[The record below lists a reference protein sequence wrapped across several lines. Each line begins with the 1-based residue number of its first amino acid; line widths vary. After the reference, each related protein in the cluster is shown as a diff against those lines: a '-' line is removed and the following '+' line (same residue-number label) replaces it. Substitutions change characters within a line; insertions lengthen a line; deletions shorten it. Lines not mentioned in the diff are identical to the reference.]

1 MAENTN
7 LFSNFSGSYTPPEN
21 INRKEDEE
29 ETDLFS
35 EFSGSYIS
43 SEPAI
48 QEEPEVSVGET
59 PESNT
64 FDFMSGLVGDVQPR
78 APLVTGTPSPA
89 VPDADARIF
98 PYTPDVFSDNKELR
112 RAQIANRKV
121 FKEELDEAYERGEEI
136 EGMQEVKRLQ
146 YTLADAF
153 RGVSNSASLAFEKA
167 GLIEQGTTQK
177 LVDDYEEFGGDRR
190 IEEMIDLSTKA
201 GEKGSNKFTRATRA
215 TYAMLDYLVSNPMAG
230 VNFLASQ
237 VPAMITAIGPGK
249 VAKMGTGAL
258 LKAIGAARKIPKIS
272 RLLKEASFGASFNST
287 MVMFQ
292 SLGANYEAGLQ
303 KFNGN
308 DEEAKTYAIKKTT
321 AELGPNAIAGA
332 LIPLRVG
339 VIAPSVARTSPIKS
353 VLTDVVGQGAIQ
365 ATGGV
370 KGAIAGAEAVGEEV
384 SLGELVAEGLF
395 EFSTA
400 PIDLALSRGE
410 ITSARARQETID
422 VFANQ
427 FPPGALTTEQ
437 KAQAE
442 KIVDDA
448 YVEGKDL
455 SVIEEELKTFGL
467 DIASNLTDPVVDEQ
481 TQEQV
486 DVEEE
491 VETVPAGTPRITP
504 KEQKITLFDEQ
515 GQEVE
520 GVVEKQNSAGAI
532 QANVNGESVL
542 VGESRFSTLD
552 PTAPNREFE
561 TLDEAKNVSE
571 LSDQELASVSETVE
585 TQVKNLGEAGSV
597 LPTYNPLVRD
607 LTSLRAEQER
617 RGIRPIAK
625 ATKPRVKV
633 RGVIQNPTK
642 QDIKKLTQGQQ
653 TEFNFNEPSI
663 LGPEKPKVTTERQAT
678 AEVVPEQ
685 SALGNQV
692 DNILDAIDKPAST
705 VADIDTEFLD
715 SMATQLQYEDS
726 MYDDLTGEERIDLF
740 ARALQVTQ
748 APEMQGTTTA
758 QSAAT
763 ILERAS
769 PFQIKLAEEKLTT
782 LGAAPNEQL
791 SYKAEPVASQG
802 HTKKLGFGKLT
813 DIPDRENLKSETQF
827 MRSLDELMNAY
838 AMGLERPEDLVPRID
853 ALLARAKRLRGTEK
867 ELRNKR
873 QRQGGTRLI
882 KTRLNEAVRRGELNP
897 KTYDLFEWVINQNPD
912 LAAQVGISVIQRTDK
927 IASGTRGSYTPYS
940 RRGRAF
946 KSLEALAAALD
957 DPNYNPLMGVIRI
970 IKDGP
975 NSTSETAVH
984 ELLHHMER
992 MLPSDVQTSIREA
1005 WEKGLDTQ
1013 INISSQLEKSLA
1025 NILNLPNGLTNV
1037 ELVAANP
1044 EVYKQ
1049 LQEAKLRT
1057 IALMYLK
1064 QVNES
1069 KDFSRYQAMYG
1080 AFNNRDDGVF
1090 DNIKKELKL
1099 PLDTVPLQNEDYQY
1113 FNPSEFWAV
1122 NAARILEGRYDIKD
1136 SVLKKIKNWVSEFI
1150 TKLKGLVGVDP
1161 NSPLLKALDDLIKG
1175 KISAEFKSEDMLLGN
1190 WNGNPGQAATAQATE
1205 FRSIINDNEKES
1217 RKGVSETR
1225 KVITKAVDRIENVS
1239 QGVKIFT
1246 WLLGADTFT
1255 ILDGLRKS
1263 KNTVLKN
1270 YAEGLEDVIGNLRK
1284 DQQRLMKLGADK
1296 LKKFSN
1302 FVAEAPIAGQLL
1314 MELMSNASAIRFNP
1328 AKYKTVEEAL
1338 KKDRGL
1344 AILRKQEGNETL
1356 SELDLEDADY
1366 QLGVG
1371 WDSRDAR
1378 TEITTRIR
1386 AIRELMKQWQILGRL
1401 KRSPTEMQKKM
1412 NPNPSKP
1419 YAGEAHDAYA
1429 EVKELYLNMLSEME
1443 TIRLAN
1449 LEKTDLGKDSKD
1461 LIRALIVSQYKAI
1474 RRADPYFPLY
1484 RFGDFWVRV
1493 KGSSKNYGVWTFD
1506 TAEERDAF
1514 EIDLDRDIRESREN
1528 PAEVKT
1534 TGDKRETLKVELQ
1547 SDTLLQQAIDKL
1559 EAVKRA
1565 RTQKDGDLKQPT
1577 QTEIN
1582 NQIDSIKEEFI
1593 EMFLQTLPDRDLRT
1607 RMARRKA
1614 TPGYSTDQVRALA
1627 TYMGAAA
1634 AQLPRAKYK
1643 KDSELLTQQA
1653 RESIVN
1659 TPGAFKLTTIIDELE
1674 GRVKVQF
1681 APPEYGELF
1690 KASESLLSQT
1700 VFYKYLVAVDTAL
1713 QNYSVLTTFAPA
1725 LLGAEYG
1732 YTTIGKLLGKYITA
1746 AANPISQIDTK
1757 GVELGS
1763 LEPGVTDVETYS
1775 LFNTPLVQNNPV
1787 LQAAYKY
1794 YNDQAGFN
1802 TNYISELTHFANQ
1815 PSNVSL
1821 KDLDSPATTKK
1832 VLDAFSLIFRVTE
1845 RQTREIVYLV
1855 AFEAD
1860 FNRRVKNIKQGDVK
1874 AIEDAFKESTR
1885 AAKIKTQEVAF
1896 NYDPFNRNFNRWIN
1910 SGGVGIQAFGSWATR
1925 QGARLGSFRFQAI
1938 ALLLRNMVNAFSPL
1952 ANVPLKE
1959 RGRAIKNLA
1968 GLTTFS
1974 LLTGGFGAASG
1985 SFVLLSALAMG
1996 IKFTLP
2002 QLFDDDIEEER
2013 QEKRRIENMM
2023 NHNGLSEYL
2032 YFEWIP
2038 NKFGGDDSFMTKV
2051 ARGGIFNA
2059 ITDYDFSSKLDYDFL
2074 APNVYSRPA
2083 SSVDAAIGDAA
2094 TSMLGVTASDA
2105 QGIIETLGRVG
2116 KLLSQGR
2123 VGDAI
2128 YTLTTDAITSQN
2140 QIRDVYR
2147 AYEDKTKGVSS
2158 ERSLKLK
2165 PEEISAFDTFM
2176 RGIFGVMPVDRANV
2190 EKQAGFKIRN
2200 RTELNALMGKAA
2212 KEVRDASEE
2221 LSRLR
2226 KDKASRAYAIAEADL
2241 DFAINALAELELQY
2255 REEIEFGEMGKR
2267 GREAEE
2273 EGRDKVNKALS
2284 KSGLSKAEAENI
2296 QRELLQRQSIIRNE
2310 RRKRK
2315 QQE

>member
-7 LFSNFSGSYTPPEN
+7 LFSNFSGSYTPPET
-21 INRKEDEE
+21 IKREEDEE
-29 ETDLFS
+29 KTDLFS

-48 QEEPEVSVGET
+48 QEEPEVPVGET

-98 PYTPDVFSDNKELR
+98 PYTPDVFSDNKKLR
-112 RAQIANRKV
+112 RAQRANRKA

-136 EGMQEVKRLQ
+136 EGMQEAKRLQ

-153 RGVSNSASLAFEKA
+153 RGVSNSASLAFEQA

-177 LVDDYEEFGGDRR
+177 LIDDYEEFGGDRR
-190 IEEMIDLSTKA
+190 IEEMINFSTKA

-237 VPAMITAIGPGK
+237 VPAMLTAIGPGK

-258 LKAIGAARKIPKIS
+258 LKSIGAARKIPKIS

-308 DEEAKTYAIKKTT
+308 DEEAKAYAIKKTT

-332 LIPLRVG
+332 LIPLRLG

-427 FPPGALTTEQ
+427 FPPGSLTAEQ

-467 DIASNLTDPVVDEQ
+467 EIASNLTDPVVDEQ

-520 GVVEKQNSAGAI
+520 GVVEKQNSAGAV

-542 VGESRFSTLD
+542 VGDSRFSTVD

-561 TLDEAKNVSE
+561 TLDETANVSE
-571 LSDQELASVSETVE
+571 LSDEELVSISETVE
-585 TQVKNLGEAGSV
+585 TQVKNLGDAGSV

-625 ATKPRVKV
+625 SAKPRIKV

-642 QDIKKLTQGQQ
+642 QDIKKLIQGQQ
-653 TEFNFNEPSI
+653 TEFDVGTPSI
-663 LGPEKPKVTTERQAT
+663 LGPEKPKATEVA
-678 AEVVPEQ
+678 PEE
-685 SALGNQV
+685 SALDTQV
-692 DNILDAIDKPAST
+692 DNILEAIDKPAST

-715 SMATQLQYEDS
+715 AMATELQYEDS

-748 APEMQGTTTA
+748 APEMQGTATA
-758 QSAAT
+758 QSATT
-763 ILERAS
+763 ILERAK
-769 PFQIKLAEEKLTT
+769 PFQIKLAEEKLAT

-813 DIPDRENLKSETQF
+813 EIPKREDLKSETDF

-853 ALLARAKRLRGTEK
+853 ALLARAKRLRNKEK
-867 ELRNKR
+867 NLRNTR

-897 KTYDLFEWVINQNPD
+897 KTYDLFEWVINQNPE
-912 LAAQVGISVIQRTDK
+912 LAAQVGISAIKRTDK
-927 IASGTRGSYTPYS
+927 IRESGSYTPYDKKIS
-940 RRGRAF
+940 
-946 KSLEALAAALD
+946 KDLEKLAEALD

-975 NSTSETAVH
+975 NSKPGTAVH
-984 ELLHHMER
+984 ELLHHLER

-1005 WEKGLDTQ
+1005 WEKGLDAQ
-1013 INISSQLEKSLA
+1013 IKISSQLETSLA
-1025 NILNLPNGLTNV
+1025 SILTMPSGLTNV

-1044 EVYKQ
+1044 EIYKQ

-1057 IALMYLK
+1057 LALVYLK
-1064 QVNES
+1064 QVNET
-1069 KDFSRYQAMYG
+1069 KDSSRFENMYG
-1080 AFNNRDDGVF
+1080 AFDTRDDGLF
-1090 DNIKKELKL
+1090 DNLKKELGL
-1099 PLDTVPLQNEDYQY
+1099 PLDTIPLQSEDYQY

-1122 NAARILEGRYDIKD
+1122 NATRILAGRYDIKD
-1136 SVLKKIKNWVSEFI
+1136 NVIKKIKNWVSEFI
-1150 TKLKGLVGVDP
+1150 TKLKGLVGIDP
-1161 NSPLLKALDDLIKG
+1161 NSPVLKTLDDLIKG
-1175 KISAEFKSEDMLLGN
+1175 KISAEFKSEDMLMGN
-1190 WNGNPGQAATAQATE
+1190 WDGNPGEAAKAQAKQ
-1205 FRSIINDNEKES
+1205 FKSIINDNEKES

-1225 KVITKAVDRIENVS
+1225 KLITKAVNTIGDVS
-1239 QGVKIFT
+1239 QGVKKFT
-1246 WLLGADTFT
+1246 WLLAADTFT

-1270 YAEGLEDVIGNLRK
+1270 YAEALEDVIGNLRK
-1284 DQQRLMKLGADK
+1284 DQQRLMKLGGDK
-1296 LKKFSN
+1296 LRKFSN
-1302 FVAEAPIAGQLL
+1302 FVAEAPVAGQLL

-1328 AKYKTVEEAL
+1328 AKYKTVEEAVE
-1338 KKDRGL
+1338 KDRGL
-1344 AILRKQEGNETL
+1344 AILRNIARKETL

-1366 QLGVG
+1366 QLGIG
-1371 WDSRDAR
+1371 WEQRDAK

-1386 AIRELMKQWQILGRL
+1386 AIRELMKQWQTLGRL
-1401 KRSPTEMQKKM
+1401 KRAPTAIQKKM

-1419 YAGEAHDAYA
+1419 YAGEAHDVYA

-1493 KGSSKNYGVWTFD
+1493 KGSSENYGVWTFD

-1514 EIDLDRDIRESREN
+1514 EIDLDRDIRESGEN

-1582 NQIDSIKEEFI
+1582 NQIDGIKEEFI

-1643 KDSELLTQQA
+1643 KDSELITQQA
-1653 RESIVN
+1653 RENIAG
-1659 TPGAFKLTTIIDELE
+1659 TPEARKLTTIIDELE

-1732 YTTIGKLLGKYITA
+1732 YATIGKLITKYITA
-1746 AANPISQIDTK
+1746 VANPISQVDTK
-1757 GVELGS
+1757 GVKLGS
-1763 LEPGVTDVETYS
+1763 LEPGVADVENYS
-1775 LFNTPLVQNNPV
+1775 LFNTPLVQNNPI

-1802 TNYISELTHFANQ
+1802 TNYISELTHFASQ

-1821 KDLDSPATTKK
+1821 KDLDSPATTQQ

-1855 AFEAD
+1855 AFEAE
-1860 FNRRVKNIKQGDVK
+1860 FNRSVKNIKQGDVK
-1874 AIEDAFKESTR
+1874 AIENAFKESTR

-1952 ANVPLKE
+1952 ANVPFKE
-1959 RGRAIKNLA
+1959 RGRALKNLA

-1996 IKFTLP
+1996 IKVVALP

-2038 NKFGGDDSFMTKV
+2038 NKFGGNDSFMTKV
-2051 ARGGIFNA
+2051 ARGGVFNA
-2059 ITDYDFSSKLDYDFL
+2059 VADYDFSSKLDYDFL
-2074 APNVYSRPA
+2074 APNTYSRPA

-2128 YTLTTDAITSQN
+2128 YILTTDAITSQN
-2140 QIRDVYR
+2140 QLRDVYR
-2147 AYEDKTKGVSS
+2147 AYQDKTKGTSS
-2158 ERSLKLK
+2158 ERSLALK

-2176 RGIFGVMPVDRANV
+2176 RGLFGVMPVDRANV
-2190 EKQAGFKIRN
+2190 EKQAGFKTRN
-2200 RTELNALMGKAA
+2200 RIELNALMGKAA

-2221 LSRLR
+2221 LTRLR
-2226 KDKASRAYAIAEADL
+2226 RDKASRAYAIAEADL

-2267 GREAEE
+2267 GQEAVED
-2273 EGRDKVNKALS
+2273 GRDKVNKALS

-2296 QRELLQRQSIIRNE
+2296 QRELLKRQSLLRIE
-2310 RRKRK
+2310 RRKRE
-2315 QQE
+2315 QQK